1 MRYLV
6 CALMASLCSS
16 TFLASNLF
24 ASTDKAI
31 QSTKW
36 LSEWKQERSEDGI
49 SSQCRQHVSKI
60 MQCRFNLRVDESSD
74 VLTAVIQDAEGF
86 KEWAVSV
93 LISDRVIYD
102 EADPDTYVY
111 TTYNFTGAYNR
122 DALSRYSLTTDLDG
136 RRNRI
141 SFITVDKPYEKRDL
155 RLVRFPLMAG
165 YWQFTQLDNGQTEI
179 EHQSFT
185 QPGGLVQSTLYHLF
199 NIAYLD
205 SSFDTIRA
213 LLKQAKKPRY
223 QIRKH
228 ASNQTIARQP

>member
-1 MRYLV
+1 MKYIAS
-6 CALMASLCSS
+6 ALMTLICSS
-16 TFLASNLF
+16 TVLVSNLY
-24 ASTDKAI
+24 ASTDKSI
-31 QSTKW
+31 QGTQW
-36 LSEWKQERSEDGI
+36 LGEWQEERSEDGI

-60 MQCRFNLRVDESSD
+60 MQCRFKTLVNESSEA
-74 VLTAVIQDAEGF
+74 LTAVIQDAEGF

-122 DALSRYSLTTDLDG
+122 DALSRYSLKTDMDG

-141 SFITVDKPYEKRDL
+141 NFITVDKPYDNQDL

-165 YWQFTQLDNGQTEI
+165 YWQFTKLENGQTEI

-213 LLKQAKKPRY
+213 LLKQAKKAKY
-223 QIRKH
+223 QAHQNTGNNIV
-228 ASNQTIARQP
+228 AIQP